1 MSWWLS
7 GRKKLS
13 GWRTTPAVKPK
24 RAVHVNTTRG
34 SFLRSANSASNRNV
48 SRGQPGPPA
57 SVMTQ
62 WTLCHSHTFTGIA
75 FPWHTC
81 ALSWL
86 SSWPISIED
95 PMGASVRGQAVI
107 VPLTEVAGLPWITGN
122 SFWNTTKAELKNI
135 CIPLTLIVVVFADR
149 TKTYKV

>member
-13 GWRTTPAVKPK
+13 GWRITHGVKPK

-95 PMGASVRGQAVI
+95 PMGARVRGQAVI
-107 VPLTEVAGLPWITGN
+107 VPRTEVAGLPWIRGY
-122 SFWNTTKAELKNI
+122 SFWNTTKAELKII
-135 CIPLTLIVVVFADR
+135 CIPLTLTDQKHRLCCFCW
-149 TKTYKV
+149 